1 MPVESCAIDTASV
14 RTVSHRVFAAAA
26 AAAAVT
32 SVFTVSFIHLRIRP
46 SRSRVQRLV
55 LVF

>member
-14 RTVSHRVFAAAA
+14 RTVSHRVFAAA